1 MRPSRAAPLLV
12 ALLVVALAG
21 AACRGGKGSSTT
33 GSTSRRAASSG
44 GAGQAGTR
52 ASLTIGSEVAPP
64 TLDLTSNPAAAIDE
78 VLDYNV
84 YQHLY
89 ELDPAGKLIP
99 VLATS
104 YSLSNGRRTY
114 TFTIRKGVR
123 FSNGDPL
130 SASDVVYSLERVIS
144 PRSTYPYKDLMS
156 EVRSVRAVGRREV
169 AVTLSHP
176 DWEWLFD
183 LAAYSDGVVLDPKAV
198 GQIASHPVGTGPF
211 AFKSFTPNY
220 SVTLVRNPYYWGHKP
235 QLSEVTWRYFSSADA
250 ENTALQSGQLNI
262 IDNEPTPQDVAR
274 FKRDPRFQVI
284 DGRTNGK
291 VQLSI
296 NDAYGPLRDKLVRQA
311 ICYATDKRAIIQA
324 ASAGY
329 GVPLGSDSVPG
340 DPYYLDLAGTYP
352 YNPRKARQLLAQ
364 AGYPHGFPVTIT
376 LPPYNYAQI
385 AGPLIAAEL
394 QAVGITATIKNIQW
408 PLWLSQV
415 FAHSDFQLTIVDHAE
430 ARDISNYATPGY
442 YWNFAHTAQVAKLLQ
457 QGNEA
462 PTRAQWIA
470 NYRKVLRL
478 ITSQAVND
486 WLYVLPQL
494 TIAQAGIIGVPKSGL
509 SESFPVQYLRYGG
522 HLPAGVAQQG
532 YSS

>member
-1 MRPSRAAPLLV
+1 MRPRRMAPLLV
-12 ALLVVALAG
+12 ALLMLAVVGAG
-21 AACRGGKGSSTT
+21 CGGGSASRGGKPTT
-33 GSTSRRAASSG
+33 SG
-44 GAGQAGTR
+44 GARGGGAGR
-52 ASLTIGSEVAPP
+52 AGSGTSLTIGSQVAPP

-89 ELDPAGKLIP
+89 ELDPAGKLVP

-114 TFTIRKGVR
+114 TFTIRKKVR

-130 SASDVVYSLERVIS
+130 TPSDVVYSLERVTR
-144 PRSTYPYKDLMS
+144 PGSTYPYKDLMS
-156 EVRSVRAVGRREV
+156 EVRSVRAVGDDEV

-198 GQIASHPVGTGPF
+198 GRIATHPVGTGPF

-220 SVTLVRNPYYWGHKP
+220 AVTLVRNPYYWGPKP

-250 ENTALQSGQLNI
+250 ENAALQSGQLNV
-262 IDNEPTPQDVAR
+262 IDNEPVPQDVAR

-296 NDAYGPLRDKLVRQA
+296 NNAYGPLRDKLVRQA
-311 ICYATDKRAIIQA
+311 ICYATDKRAIIDA

-340 DPYYLDLAGTYP
+340 DPYYLDLARTYP
-352 YNPRKARQLLAQ
+352 YNPRRAKALLAR
-364 AGYPHGFPVTIT
+364 AGYPHGFRVTIT
-376 LPPYNYAQI
+376 LPPYSYAQVS
-385 AGPLIAAEL
+385 GPLIAAEL

-415 FAHSDFQLTIVDHAE
+415 FAHRDFQLTIVDHAE

-442 YWNFAHTAQVAKLLQ
+442 YWNFAHTAQVARLLQ
-457 QGNEA
+457 AGDEA

-470 NYRKVLRL
+470 DYRQALRL

-494 TIAQAGIIGVPKSGL
+494 TVAQAGLVGLPTSGL
-509 SESFPVQYLRYGG
+509 TESFPVQYIRYGG
-522 HLPAGVAQQG
+522 HVPAPVAHQG